1 MQGNGH
7 MSGNG
12 NGVAGCATA
21 NGNGRGHA
29 SACDAA
35 AAHRVTAAGA
45 NGAADANA
53 AAADATEAP
62 VFVIGSPRSGTTWVQ
77 RLLVAHPAVC
87 GGQESHFFAAFGPP
101 LRSMALRAPGKR
113 AVGLACYLTMEE
125 FGGEMRGLW
134 RRMMSRIV

>member
-21 NGNGRGHA
+21 NGNGNGRGHGP
-29 SACDAA
+29 ACDVGGD
-35 AAHRVTAAGA
+35 RVTAARTSS
-45 NGAADANA
+45 AADA
-53 AAADATEAP
+53 DATDATDATDAP

-101 LRSMALRAPGKR
+101 LR
-113 AVGLACYLTMEE
+113 
-125 FGGEMRGLW
+125 
-134 RRMMSRIV
+134 